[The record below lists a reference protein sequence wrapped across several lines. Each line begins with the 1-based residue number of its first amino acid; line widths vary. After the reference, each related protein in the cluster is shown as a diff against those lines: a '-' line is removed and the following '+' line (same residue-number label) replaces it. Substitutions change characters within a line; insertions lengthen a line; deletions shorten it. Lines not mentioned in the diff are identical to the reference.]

1 MAEPGIPLPK
11 EVPFMTLA
19 ETVLFPQ
26 AIMPLYI
33 FEPRYRQM
41 LSDVLKNHRLFAVV
55 GLDISETTK
64 TDQFEPPLDTGTV
77 GIIRVCHKNGDGT
90 SNLVLQGLFRVQVN
104 RIVQESPYRII
115 DISPLESTL
124 GAEEEELDRK
134 MKQLSKMLLD
144 KQEMGGKIPR
154 EIMQQLLK
162 VKEPEVFVD
171 LAAYAFCRD
180 PLIKQKILS
189 SLSVMDRFKIYF
201 EQLETELKKLKLSKR
216 YSLLDEEDISF
227 N

>member
-11 EVPFMTLA
+11 EVPVMTLSG
-19 ETVLFPQ
+19 TVLFPQ

-55 GLDISETTK
+55 GLDISQTTK

-77 GIIRVCHKNGDGT
+77 GIIRVCHKNKDGT

-124 GAEEEELDRK
+124 GAEEEELDQIHRK
-134 MKQLSKMLLD
+134 
-144 KQEMGGKIPR
+144 R
-154 EIMQQLLK
+154 
-162 VKEPEVFVD
+162 
-171 LAAYAFCRD
+171 
-180 PLIKQKILS
+180 
-189 SLSVMDRFKIYF
+189 SLFS
-201 EQLETELKKLKLSKR
+201 
-216 YSLLDEEDISF
+216 
-227 N
+227 